1 MNIEFTN
8 SVPGEFRNQKLLVS
22 GKESV
27 KWSNVEYLVL
37 KDHDTIK
44 KAFQIRFEA
53 HCSPFKDI
61 IIHNSLLAYRTSRSL
76 LSL

>member
-8 SVPGEFRNQKLLVS
+8 SVPEELNNEIVIIS

-37 KDHDTIK
+37 KDNDTIIK
-44 KAFQIRFEA
+44 TFQIRFEA
-53 HCSPFKDI
+53 HCSPFKDFLI
-61 IIHNSLLAYRTSRSL
+61 QNSLLAVGHQAHF